1 MAHVVHLIAV
11 GRARPVWAF
20 VFVRVRV
27 PTWLYRLRGAGGAAA
42 RRSDSAWAWGSLK
55 CWSMMAPG
63 SRPSADVSWLARCG
77 GRPVATQGDHEPA
90 HDPGSARRA
99 SHDGAALLRSGD
111 GLDQGRADEEL
122 AELELVA
129 PVMKTPVALSLAETT
144 SVAAQRRE
152 GGFTTTSG
160 APSRPKTVL

>member
-1 MAHVVHLIAV
+1 
-11 GRARPVWAF
+11 
-20 VFVRVRV
+20 
-27 PTWLYRLRGAGGAAA
+27 
-42 RRSDSAWAWGSLK
+42 
-55 CWSMMAPG
+55 MMAPG

-77 GRPVATQGDHEPA
+77 VALSPPREIMNRLMIQAP
-90 HDPGSARRA
+90 PRRA
-99 SHDGAALLRSGD
+99 SHDGAALLRSVD

-152 GGFTTTSG
+152 GGSTTTSG